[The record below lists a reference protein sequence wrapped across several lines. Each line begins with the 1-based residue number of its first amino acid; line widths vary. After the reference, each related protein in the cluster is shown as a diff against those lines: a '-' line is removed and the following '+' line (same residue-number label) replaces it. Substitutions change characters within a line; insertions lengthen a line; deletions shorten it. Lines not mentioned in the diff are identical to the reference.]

1 MIASDGNTID
11 LMTFDRR
18 ANEKGQTLVISC
30 DGNAGFYE
38 IGVLGTPLELGYS
51 VIGWNHPGFG
61 GSTGTPYPQND
72 ANAADAVMQFAINEL
87 GFRYFLIFIGS
98 HSNVAILQ
106 LNEYEIVPCCLQS
119 SQELTSDC
127 LLIPVFLPVFAS
139 CDHDLYCSA
148 DQNKTIL

>member
-18 ANEKGQTLVISC
+18 TSEKGQTLVISC

-61 GSTGTPYPQND
+61 GSTGTPYPQNE

-87 GFRYFLIFIGS
+87 GFRYLSYILILVKQCYF
-98 HSNVAILQ
+98 
-106 LNEYEIVPCCLQS
+106 
-119 SQELTSDC
+119 
-127 LLIPVFLPVFAS
+127 
-139 CDHDLYCSA
+139 
-148 DQNKTIL
+148 NKTHIIKKLC